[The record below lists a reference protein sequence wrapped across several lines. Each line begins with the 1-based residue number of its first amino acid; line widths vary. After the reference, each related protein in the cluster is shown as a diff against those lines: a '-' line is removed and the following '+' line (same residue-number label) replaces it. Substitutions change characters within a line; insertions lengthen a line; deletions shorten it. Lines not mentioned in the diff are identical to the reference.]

1 MDIGNSGDF
10 LPSLSPLT
18 KRRGCMRARVL
29 ILGLCLTVVQ
39 PLAATAGAWK
49 RPKGEGFVATSLIL
63 RDTEQGLEPE
73 LSYYRDFGVTGQFD
87 LGIDLDQS
95 DIQSGHALL
104 FARLPLR
111 QGDGGT
117 QIAAELALGA
127 NHAQG
132 LWHPMYR
139 FTLSAGRGAKTRL
152 GNLWGNLDL
161 MLEQRGNAAHPLW
174 KLDGSFGMSTG
185 QRLSPLLSFETAF
198 GQNVD
203 FRYSITPA
211 VRINLA
217 GLSVWGKQPF
227 ETSDLT
233 IGLEYRRS
241 PRQSLGLKI
250 ALWQRF

>member
-1 MDIGNSGDF
+1 
-10 LPSLSPLT
+10 
-18 KRRGCMRARVL
+18 MRARVL
-29 ILGLCLTVVQ
+29 ILGLCLTVLQ
-39 PLAATAGAWK
+39 PLTATAGAWK
-49 RPKGEGFVATSLIL
+49 RPKGEGVSATSLTL
-63 RDTEQGLEPE
+63 RDTGQGLEPE

-87 LGIDLDQS
+87 LGIDLNQS

-111 QGDGGT
+111 QGGGGT

-139 FTLSAGRGAKTRL
+139 ITLSAGRGEKTRL
-152 GNLWGNLDL
+152 GDLWGNLDL

-174 KLDGSFGMSTG
+174 KIDGSFGVSTG

-203 FRYSITPA
+203 FGYSITPA

-233 IGLEYRRS
+233 VGLEYRRS